1 MDLNVPATL
10 ASPAPAGP
18 SDGPARLTGK
28 ILHDRPPQAWAES
41 LLRKY
46 GPMPVSENART
57 VLERRYL
64 KKGRKGD
71 PLETPEEMACRVAYN
86 IALAEGLY
94 YGALPEVVLRWA
106 EAFYAMMLRLDF
118 LPNSPTLMNAGREL
132 QQLSACFVLPVE
144 DSMESIF
151 EAVKNT
157 ALIHKSGGGTG
168 FSFSRLR
175 PHADVVRST
184 KGVSSG
190 PISFMTVF
198 DAATETIKQGGTRR
212 GANMGI
218 LRVDHPDILDFITC
232 KSQTNRLNNFNISVA
247 LTEEFMKAVESGE
260 EYSLV
265 NPHSREV
272 TGRLP
277 AREVFERIVDSSWR
291 NGEPGM
297 IFIDRI
303 NRDNPTPKIGAIEST
318 NPCVTGDTL
327 VAVADGRGVVPIRQL
342 AEEGKDT
349 PVFCRNGKGK
359 VTVRMMRN
367 PRVTG
372 RGKRILKVV
381 LDDGNFVRATENHK
395 FILSDGSTRQA
406 RELLPGDSLGIMTR
420 RIAQFNKVIARA
432 NRNAQEYSW
441 ISSTGRPNWDPE
453 HRLIANFH
461 FPRQAETSI
470 NQRDCVVH
478 HLDYNGLNNDPA
490 NLLVMSR
497 EEHRRLHAME
507 REGDKNPMRRFPEKN
522 WMNDPARQKEMR
534 EKHHVGAKRGEGTK
548 KRIGATTTTR
558 FTDEEFRTRHGAA
571 VKAAMTR
578 NREEFMESIRA
589 RAVRKLEECRA
600 ATDLP
605 SFLDNN
611 AVMVERTCEHC
622 GATFVVAW
630 SRREQSFCSHPC
642 FVSRHNCDSGI
653 RERIADGVRSTYLN
667 KAEDRYR
674 EQIRCLLDLKFE
686 GGRIP
691 LKKEWEA
698 RCAAE
703 GVSKRLGTAFAFQT
717 FEELK
722 TAAVTHNHRVVA
734 VVPDGIEDVY
744 NGTVDEFHNFY
755 VGHFS
760 GKLDGDP
767 CQTYVNIGNCGEQP
781 LLPYESCNLGSINLA
796 NMIATQ
802 DGHARVDYDKL
813 KATVQTAVRF
823 LDDVIDMNNYPL
835 AEIRHMTVGNRKIG
849 LGVMG
854 FADMLI
860 TLGIPYD
867 SDEALAMAQELMS
880 LVQEESGAASCNLAR
895 ERGPFP
901 NYDVSI
907 FPERGGAPRRNATT
921 TTIAP
926 TGTIS
931 IIAGVS
937 SGIEPIFALSYI
949 RNVMDNDHLV
959 EVHPLFAAEMRR
971 RGLYSVPRMTELSK
985 VGTLR
990 HLEWVPE
997 DVARVYVT
1005 AHDISPEAHLRMQAA
1020 FQKYTENAVS
1030 KTVNFSSDATR
1041 DDIRKVFVLAYRLG
1055 CKGVTVYRD
1064 KSRDEQV
1071 LNIGG
1076 VNAKAGAQERE
1087 ASPAP
1092 GPEPFVTPR
1101 PRPDT
1106 LIGVTKEIKTSCGKL
1121 YVTINRDEKGIFE
1134 VFNQMG
1140 KAGGCAAS
1148 QSEAIGR
1155 LASLALRSGVQPG
1168 MIVKQLKGISC
1179 HLPSWGGNG
1188 GGKILSCADAVS
1200 KAIEWYLEN
1209 FEAMFPGFPKP
1220 VTGAARPE
1228 AKKASHSS
1236 WEEEIARGACPDC
1249 GSQVER
1255 QEGCLKCRSCGFSE
1269 C

>member
-1 MDLNVPATL
+1 MKRSESMDLNVPATQT
-10 ASPAPAGP
+10 SPAPAGP
-18 SDGPARLTGK
+18 NDGPAHTAGK
-28 ILHDRPPQAWAES
+28 TLPDHPPQAWAEA

-46 GPMPVSENART
+46 GAMPVSENART

-64 KKGRKGD
+64 KKGMKGD

-94 YGALPEVVLRWA
+94 HGALPEVVLRWA

-184 KGVSSG
+184 RGVSSG

-218 LRVDHPDILDFITC
+218 LRVDHPDILDFISC

-277 AREVFERIVDSSWR
+277 AREVFERIVDASWK

-303 NRDNPTPKIGAIEST
+303 NRDNPTPRIGAIEST
-318 NPCVTGDTL
+318 NP
-327 VAVADGRGVVPIRQL
+327 
-342 AEEGKDT
+342 
-349 PVFCRNGKGK
+349 
-359 VTVRMMRN
+359 
-367 PRVTG
+367 
-372 RGKRILKVV
+372 
-381 LDDGNFVRATENHK
+381 
-395 FILSDGSTRQA
+395 
-406 RELLPGDSLGIMTR
+406 
-420 RIAQFNKVIARA
+420 
-432 NRNAQEYSW
+432 
-441 ISSTGRPNWDPE
+441 
-453 HRLIANFH
+453 
-461 FPRQAETSI
+461 
-470 NQRDCVVH
+470 
-478 HLDYNGLNNDPA
+478 
-490 NLLVMSR
+490 
-497 EEHRRLHAME
+497 
-507 REGDKNPMRRFPEKN
+507 
-522 WMNDPARQKEMR
+522 
-534 EKHHVGAKRGEGTK
+534 
-548 KRIGATTTTR
+548 
-558 FTDEEFRTRHGAA
+558 
-571 VKAAMTR
+571 
-578 NREEFMESIRA
+578 
-589 RAVRKLEECRA
+589 
-600 ATDLP
+600 
-605 SFLDNN
+605 
-611 AVMVERTCEHC
+611 
-622 GATFVVAW
+622 
-630 SRREQSFCSHPC
+630 
-642 FVSRHNCDSGI
+642 
-653 RERIADGVRSTYLN
+653 
-667 KAEDRYR
+667 
-674 EQIRCLLDLKFE
+674 
-686 GGRIP
+686 
-691 LKKEWEA
+691 
-698 RCAAE
+698 
-703 GVSKRLGTAFAFQT
+703 
-717 FEELK
+717 
-722 TAAVTHNHRVVA
+722 
-734 VVPDGIEDVY
+734 
-744 NGTVDEFHNFY
+744 
-755 VGHFS
+755 
-760 GKLDGDP
+760 
-767 CQTYVNIGNCGEQP
+767 CGEQP

-802 DGHARVDYDKL
+802 DGHARIDYDKL
-813 KATVQTAVRF
+813 KATVDTAVRF

-835 AEIRHMTVGNRKIG
+835 PEIRHMTVGNRKIG

-860 TLGIPYD
+860 ALGIPYD
-867 SDEALAMAQELMS
+867 SDEALAVAQELMS
-880 LVQEESGAASCNLAR
+880 FVQEESGAASCNLAR

-901 NYDVSI
+901 NYDVSV

-959 EVHPLFAAEMRR
+959 EVHPLFDAEMRR
-971 RGLYSVPRMTELSK
+971 RGLYSVERMTELSK

-990 HLEWVPE
+990 HLEGIPE

-1030 KTVNFSSDATR
+1030 KTVNFPTDATR

-1071 LNIGG
+1071 LNICG
-1076 VNAKAGAQERE
+1076 VNAKAEAQGQEP
-1087 ASPAP
+1087 AAAP
-1092 GPEPFVTPR
+1092 GAEPFVTPR

-1220 VTGAARPE
+1220 VAEAASP
-1228 AKKASHSS
+1228 ATKKASLPAG
-1236 WEEEIARGACPDC
+1236 EEEIARGACPDC

>member
-10 ASPAPAGP
+10 TSPASAGLN
-18 SDGPARLTGK
+18 DGPAHPAGK
-28 ILHDRPPQAWAES
+28 TLHDHPPQAWAEA

-64 KKGRKGD
+64 KKGMKED

-86 IALAEGLY
+86 IALAEGRY

-232 KSQTNRLNNFNISVA
+232 KSQTNRLNNFNISVS
-247 LTEEFMKAVESGE
+247 LTEEFMKAVENGE

-272 TGRLP
+272 TGRLA
-277 AREVFERIVDSSWR
+277 AREVFERIVDSSWK

-303 NRDNPTPKIGAIEST
+303 NRDNPTPRIGAIEST
-318 NPCVTGDTL
+318 NPCVTGDTFVMTKEGPRQVKEL
-327 VAVADGRGVVPIRQL
+327 LDRRVDIVVDGRVFSSADRGFFPT
-342 AEEGKDT
+342 GKK
-349 PVFCRNGKGK
+349 PVFRLTTREGHSL
-359 VTVRMMRN
+359 RL
-367 PRVTG
+367 TG
-372 RGKRILKVV
+372 DHPVLKAASVFRYNVVKEWTPASSLCPGDRIVV
-381 LDDGNFVRATENHK
+381 HNH
-395 FILSDGSTRQA
+395 
-406 RELLPGDSLGIMTR
+406 RELLAWGGPYGKAEGYLLGLLVGDGTLKRDKAVISAWVPDQVVNGESHVPEGPRGVMAAALACAVSLPHRSDFNGWQEIPGRNEYRLSLAVVKE
-420 RIAQFNKVIARA
+420 IAGRLGMEPGHKVITPEAEKCSSDFYRGFLGGLFDA
-432 NRNAQEYSW
+432 DGSVQGSQEKGVSIRLAQSDLDLLETVQRMLLRMGIASTLYRNR
-441 ISSTGRPNWDPE
+441 RP
-453 HRLIANFH
+453 AG
-461 FPRQAETSI
+461 ETSLPDGHGGSADYRTKAQHELAI
-470 NQRDCVVH
+470 SKDNVQRFAERIGFMDTDKQAR
-478 HLDYNGLNNDPA
+478 LGMLLNTYIRRYN
-490 NLLVMSR
+490 R
-497 EEHRRLHAME
+497 E
-507 REGDKNPMRRFPEKN
+507 RFLATVESLT
-522 WMNDPARQKEMR
+522 A
-534 EKHHVGAKRGEGTK
+534 EGT
-548 KRIGATTTTR
+548 
-558 FTDEEFRTRHGAA
+558 EEVFDIQVPG
-571 VKAAMTR
+571 V
-578 NREEFMESIRA
+578 
-589 RAVRKLEECRA
+589 
-600 ATDLP
+600 
-605 SFLDNN
+605 N
-611 AVMVERTCEHC
+611 AFDAN
-622 GATFVVAW
+622 GFFV
-630 SRREQSFCSHPC
+630 H
-642 FVSRHNCDSGI
+642 
-653 RERIADGVRSTYLN
+653 
-667 KAEDRYR
+667 
-674 EQIRCLLDLKFE
+674 
-686 GGRIP
+686 
-691 LKKEWEA
+691 
-698 RCAAE
+698 
-703 GVSKRLGTAFAFQT
+703 
-717 FEELK
+717 
-722 TAAVTHNHRVVA
+722 
-734 VVPDGIEDVY
+734 
-744 NGTVDEFHNFY
+744 
-755 VGHFS
+755 
-760 GKLDGDP
+760 
-767 CQTYVNIGNCGEQP
+767 NCGEQP

-796 NMIATQ
+796 NMLATQ
-802 DGHARVDYDKL
+802 DGHARIDYDKL
-813 KATVQTAVRF
+813 KTTVHTAVRF

-860 TLGIPYD
+860 ALGIPYD
-867 SDEALAMAQELMS
+867 SDEALAVAQELMS
-880 LVQEESGAASCNLAR
+880 FVQEESGGASCNLAR

-901 NYDVSI
+901 NYDVSV

-959 EVHPLFAAEMRR
+959 EVHPLFDAEMRR
-971 RGLYSVPRMTELSK
+971 RGLYSVEQMTALSK

-990 HLEWVPE
+990 HMDGIPE

-1030 KTVNFSSDATR
+1030 KTVNFSTDATR

-1076 VNAKAGAQERE
+1076 VNAKARAQEQE
-1087 ASPAP
+1087 LTPVP
-1092 GPEPFVTPR
+1092 GAEPFVTPR

-1188 GGKILSCADAVS
+1188 GKILSCADAVS

-1220 VTGAARPE
+1220 VTEAAQP
-1228 AKKASHSS
+1228 AGKKASLPDG
-1236 WEEEIARGACPDC
+1236 EEEIARGACPDC

>member
-10 ASPAPAGP
+10 ATPAPAGLN
-18 SDGPARLTGK
+18 DGPARTAGK
-28 ILHDRPPQAWAES
+28 ALPDHPPQAWAEA

-64 KKGRKGD
+64 KKGMKGD

-94 YGALPEVVLRWA
+94 HGALPEMVLRWA
-106 EAFYAMMLRLDF
+106 EAFYVMMLRLDF
-118 LPNSPTLMNAGREL
+118 LPNSPTLMNAGRDL

-232 KSQTNRLNNFNISVA
+232 KSQTKRLNNFNISVA

-277 AREVFERIVDSSWR
+277 AREVFEQIVDSSWK

-303 NRDNPTPKIGAIEST
+303 NRDNPTPRIGAIEST
-318 NPCVTGDTL
+318 NP
-327 VAVADGRGVVPIRQL
+327 
-342 AEEGKDT
+342 
-349 PVFCRNGKGK
+349 
-359 VTVRMMRN
+359 
-367 PRVTG
+367 
-372 RGKRILKVV
+372 
-381 LDDGNFVRATENHK
+381 
-395 FILSDGSTRQA
+395 
-406 RELLPGDSLGIMTR
+406 
-420 RIAQFNKVIARA
+420 
-432 NRNAQEYSW
+432 
-441 ISSTGRPNWDPE
+441 
-453 HRLIANFH
+453 
-461 FPRQAETSI
+461 
-470 NQRDCVVH
+470 
-478 HLDYNGLNNDPA
+478 
-490 NLLVMSR
+490 
-497 EEHRRLHAME
+497 
-507 REGDKNPMRRFPEKN
+507 
-522 WMNDPARQKEMR
+522 
-534 EKHHVGAKRGEGTK
+534 
-548 KRIGATTTTR
+548 
-558 FTDEEFRTRHGAA
+558 
-571 VKAAMTR
+571 
-578 NREEFMESIRA
+578 
-589 RAVRKLEECRA
+589 
-600 ATDLP
+600 
-605 SFLDNN
+605 
-611 AVMVERTCEHC
+611 
-622 GATFVVAW
+622 
-630 SRREQSFCSHPC
+630 
-642 FVSRHNCDSGI
+642 
-653 RERIADGVRSTYLN
+653 
-667 KAEDRYR
+667 
-674 EQIRCLLDLKFE
+674 
-686 GGRIP
+686 
-691 LKKEWEA
+691 
-698 RCAAE
+698 
-703 GVSKRLGTAFAFQT
+703 
-717 FEELK
+717 
-722 TAAVTHNHRVVA
+722 
-734 VVPDGIEDVY
+734 
-744 NGTVDEFHNFY
+744 
-755 VGHFS
+755 
-760 GKLDGDP
+760 
-767 CQTYVNIGNCGEQP
+767 CGEQP

-796 NMIATQ
+796 NMLTTQ
-802 DGHARVDYDKL
+802 DGHARIDYDKL

-835 AEIRHMTVGNRKIG
+835 PEIRHMTVGNRKIG

-860 TLGIPYD
+860 ALGVPYD

-880 LVQEESGAASCNLAR
+880 FIQEESGAASCNLAR

-901 NYDVSI
+901 NYDVSV
-907 FPERGGAPRRNATT
+907 FPERGGAKRRNATT

-959 EVHPLFAAEMRR
+959 EVHPLFEAALRR
-971 RGLYSVPRMTELSK
+971 RGLYSVERMTELSK
-985 VGTLR
+985 EGSLR
-990 HLEWVPE
+990 HLGWVPE
-997 DVARVYVT
+997 DIARVYVT

-1076 VNAKAGAQERE
+1076 VNAAAGAQE
-1087 ASPAP
+1087 PAP

-1188 GGKILSCADAVS
+1188 GKILSCADAVS

-1220 VTGAARPE
+1220 VAEAARPE
-1228 AKKASHSS
+1228 AKKASVTAG
-1236 WEEEIARGACPDC
+1236 EEEIARGACPDC

>member
-10 ASPAPAGP
+10 PSPASAALEDPPGRP
-18 SDGPARLTGK
+18 SGK
-28 ILHDRPPQAWAES
+28 VLADHPPKAWAES

-46 GPMPVSENART
+46 GTLPISENART

-64 KKGRKGD
+64 RKGMKGD
-71 PLETPEEMACRVAYN
+71 PLETPEEMVCRVAYN
-86 IALAEGLY
+86 IASAEGLY

-132 QQLSACFVLPVE
+132 QQLSACFVLPVD

-184 KGVSSG
+184 KGISSG

-247 LTEEFMKAVESGE
+247 ITEEFMKAVENGE

-277 AREVFERIVDSSWR
+277 AREIFERIIDSSWR
-291 NGEPGM
+291 NGEPG
-297 IFIDRI
+297 IVFIDRI
-303 NRDNPTPKIGAIEST
+303 NRDNPTPRIGAIEST
-318 NPCVTGDTL
+318 NP
-327 VAVADGRGVVPIRQL
+327 
-342 AEEGKDT
+342 
-349 PVFCRNGKGK
+349 
-359 VTVRMMRN
+359 
-367 PRVTG
+367 
-372 RGKRILKVV
+372 
-381 LDDGNFVRATENHK
+381 
-395 FILSDGSTRQA
+395 
-406 RELLPGDSLGIMTR
+406 
-420 RIAQFNKVIARA
+420 
-432 NRNAQEYSW
+432 
-441 ISSTGRPNWDPE
+441 
-453 HRLIANFH
+453 
-461 FPRQAETSI
+461 
-470 NQRDCVVH
+470 
-478 HLDYNGLNNDPA
+478 
-490 NLLVMSR
+490 
-497 EEHRRLHAME
+497 
-507 REGDKNPMRRFPEKN
+507 
-522 WMNDPARQKEMR
+522 
-534 EKHHVGAKRGEGTK
+534 
-548 KRIGATTTTR
+548 
-558 FTDEEFRTRHGAA
+558 
-571 VKAAMTR
+571 
-578 NREEFMESIRA
+578 
-589 RAVRKLEECRA
+589 
-600 ATDLP
+600 
-605 SFLDNN
+605 
-611 AVMVERTCEHC
+611 
-622 GATFVVAW
+622 
-630 SRREQSFCSHPC
+630 
-642 FVSRHNCDSGI
+642 
-653 RERIADGVRSTYLN
+653 
-667 KAEDRYR
+667 
-674 EQIRCLLDLKFE
+674 
-686 GGRIP
+686 
-691 LKKEWEA
+691 
-698 RCAAE
+698 
-703 GVSKRLGTAFAFQT
+703 
-717 FEELK
+717 
-722 TAAVTHNHRVVA
+722 
-734 VVPDGIEDVY
+734 
-744 NGTVDEFHNFY
+744 
-755 VGHFS
+755 
-760 GKLDGDP
+760 
-767 CQTYVNIGNCGEQP
+767 CGEQP

-796 NMIATQ
+796 NMITTE
-802 DGHARVDYDKL
+802 DNRARIDYDQL
-813 KATVQTAVRF
+813 KDTVQTAVRF

-835 AEIRHMTVGNRKIG
+835 SEIRHMTMGNRKIG

-860 TLGIPYD
+860 RLGIPYD
-867 SDEALAMAQELMS
+867 SDEALAVAQELMS
-880 LVQEESGAASCNLAR
+880 FIQEESGNASCNLAR

-901 NYDVSI
+901 NYAVSV
-907 FPERGGAPRRNATT
+907 FPDRGGAPRRNATT

-959 EVHPLFAAEMRR
+959 EAHPLFDAEMRR
-971 RGLYSVPRMTELSK
+971 RGLYSVERMTEVSK
-985 VGTLR
+985 KGSLR
-990 HLEWVPE
+990 HMDGIPAE
-997 DVARVYVT
+997 VARIYVT

-1030 KTVNFSSDATR
+1030 KTVNFPSDATR

-1064 KSRDEQV
+1064 KSREEQV

-1076 VNAKAGAQERE
+1076 VNAKAAAEGPA
-1087 ASPAP
+1087 AAP

-1168 MIVKQLKGISC
+1168 MIIKQLKGISC
-1179 HLPSWGGNG
+1179 HLPSWGGN

-1209 FEAMFPGFPKP
+1209 FESMFPGVPKP
-1220 VTGAARPE
+1220 VAEAASSA
-1228 AKKASHSS
+1228 AKKSPLPAG
-1236 WEEEIARGACPDC
+1236 EVEIARGACPDC

>member
-1 MDLNVPATL
+1 MRTSNRPQHRLSGRIEPPNPLGANHMDLNVPAS
-10 ASPAPAGP
+10 SPAPASP
-18 SDGPARLTGK
+18 VAQESRARAGGK
-28 ILHDRPPQAWAES
+28 GLPDQPPKAWAAAMRE
-41 LLRKY
+41 KY
-46 GPMPVSENART
+46 GAMPVSDNART

-64 KKGRKGD
+64 RKGMKGD
-71 PLETPEEMACRVAYN
+71 PLETPEEMVARVAYN

-106 EAFYAMMLRLDF
+106 EAYYALMLRLDF

-132 QQLSACFVLPVE
+132 QQLSACFVLPVD

-184 KGVSSG
+184 KGISSG

-247 LTEEFMKAVESGE
+247 LTEEFTKAVEADE

-272 TGRLP
+272 TARLP
-277 AREVFERIVDSSWR
+277 AREVFERIVDSSWK
-291 NGEPGM
+291 NGEPGI

-303 NRDNPTPKIGAIEST
+303 NRDNPTPRIGAIEST
-318 NPCVTGDTL
+318 NP
-327 VAVADGRGVVPIRQL
+327 
-342 AEEGKDT
+342 
-349 PVFCRNGKGK
+349 
-359 VTVRMMRN
+359 
-367 PRVTG
+367 
-372 RGKRILKVV
+372 
-381 LDDGNFVRATENHK
+381 
-395 FILSDGSTRQA
+395 
-406 RELLPGDSLGIMTR
+406 
-420 RIAQFNKVIARA
+420 
-432 NRNAQEYSW
+432 
-441 ISSTGRPNWDPE
+441 
-453 HRLIANFH
+453 
-461 FPRQAETSI
+461 
-470 NQRDCVVH
+470 
-478 HLDYNGLNNDPA
+478 
-490 NLLVMSR
+490 
-497 EEHRRLHAME
+497 
-507 REGDKNPMRRFPEKN
+507 
-522 WMNDPARQKEMR
+522 
-534 EKHHVGAKRGEGTK
+534 
-548 KRIGATTTTR
+548 
-558 FTDEEFRTRHGAA
+558 
-571 VKAAMTR
+571 
-578 NREEFMESIRA
+578 
-589 RAVRKLEECRA
+589 
-600 ATDLP
+600 
-605 SFLDNN
+605 
-611 AVMVERTCEHC
+611 
-622 GATFVVAW
+622 
-630 SRREQSFCSHPC
+630 
-642 FVSRHNCDSGI
+642 
-653 RERIADGVRSTYLN
+653 
-667 KAEDRYR
+667 
-674 EQIRCLLDLKFE
+674 
-686 GGRIP
+686 
-691 LKKEWEA
+691 
-698 RCAAE
+698 
-703 GVSKRLGTAFAFQT
+703 
-717 FEELK
+717 
-722 TAAVTHNHRVVA
+722 
-734 VVPDGIEDVY
+734 
-744 NGTVDEFHNFY
+744 
-755 VGHFS
+755 
-760 GKLDGDP
+760 
-767 CQTYVNIGNCGEQP
+767 CGEQP

-796 NMIATQ
+796 NMIVTE
-802 DGHARVDYDKL
+802 DGHPRVDYDKM
-813 KATVQTAVRF
+813 KATVHTAVRF
-823 LDDVIDMNNYPL
+823 LDNVIDMNNYPL

-860 TLGIPYD
+860 GLGVPYD
-867 SDEALAMAQELMS
+867 SDEALAVAQELMS
-880 LVQEESGAASCNLAR
+880 FVQEESGNASSNLAR

-901 NYDVSI
+901 NYDVSV

-931 IIAGVS
+931 ILAGVS
-937 SGIEPIFALSYI
+937 SGIEPVFALSYI

-959 EVHPLFAAEMRR
+959 EVHPLFEAAMRR
-971 RGLYSVPRMTELSK
+971 RGLYSVERMTELSK
-985 VGTLR
+985 VGSLR
-990 HLEWVPE
+990 HLGWVPE
-997 DVARVYVT
+997 DVARIYVT
-1005 AHDISPEAHLRMQAA
+1005 AHDISPEAHPRMQAA

-1076 VNAKAGAQERE
+1076 VNATGGAQE
-1087 ASPAP
+1087 PAP

-1155 LASLALRSGVQPG
+1155 LASLALRSGVQPEN
-1168 MIVKQLKGISC
+1168 IIKQLKGISC
-1179 HLPSWGGNG
+1179 HLPSWGGN

-1200 KAIEWYLEN
+1200 KAIEWYLDN
-1209 FEAMFPGFPKP
+1209 FDAMFPGVRNP
-1220 VTGAARPE
+1220 GAADPAPMAAAKRPALPVDE
-1228 AKKASHSS
+1228 V
-1236 WEEEIARGACPDC
+1236 EIARGACPDC

>member
-1 MDLNVPATL
+1 
-10 ASPAPAGP
+10 
-18 SDGPARLTGK
+18 
-28 ILHDRPPQAWAES
+28 
-41 LLRKY
+41 
-46 GPMPVSENART
+46 
-57 VLERRYL
+57 
-64 KKGRKGD
+64 
-71 PLETPEEMACRVAYN
+71 
-86 IALAEGLY
+86 
-94 YGALPEVVLRWA
+94 
-106 EAFYAMMLRLDF
+106 
-118 LPNSPTLMNAGREL
+118 
-132 QQLSACFVLPVE
+132 
-144 DSMESIF
+144 
-151 EAVKNT
+151 
-157 ALIHKSGGGTG
+157 
-168 FSFSRLR
+168 
-175 PHADVVRST
+175 
-184 KGVSSG
+184 
-190 PISFMTVF
+190 MTVF

-232 KSQTNRLNNFNISVA
+232 KSQTSRLNNFNISVA
-247 LTEEFMKAVESGE
+247 LTEEFMKAVENGE

-272 TGRLP
+272 TRRLA
-277 AREVFERIVDSSWR
+277 AREVFERIVDSSWK

-318 NPCVTGDTL
+318 NP
-327 VAVADGRGVVPIRQL
+327 
-342 AEEGKDT
+342 
-349 PVFCRNGKGK
+349 
-359 VTVRMMRN
+359 
-367 PRVTG
+367 
-372 RGKRILKVV
+372 
-381 LDDGNFVRATENHK
+381 
-395 FILSDGSTRQA
+395 
-406 RELLPGDSLGIMTR
+406 
-420 RIAQFNKVIARA
+420 
-432 NRNAQEYSW
+432 
-441 ISSTGRPNWDPE
+441 
-453 HRLIANFH
+453 
-461 FPRQAETSI
+461 
-470 NQRDCVVH
+470 
-478 HLDYNGLNNDPA
+478 
-490 NLLVMSR
+490 
-497 EEHRRLHAME
+497 
-507 REGDKNPMRRFPEKN
+507 
-522 WMNDPARQKEMR
+522 
-534 EKHHVGAKRGEGTK
+534 
-548 KRIGATTTTR
+548 
-558 FTDEEFRTRHGAA
+558 
-571 VKAAMTR
+571 
-578 NREEFMESIRA
+578 
-589 RAVRKLEECRA
+589 
-600 ATDLP
+600 
-605 SFLDNN
+605 
-611 AVMVERTCEHC
+611 
-622 GATFVVAW
+622 
-630 SRREQSFCSHPC
+630 
-642 FVSRHNCDSGI
+642 
-653 RERIADGVRSTYLN
+653 
-667 KAEDRYR
+667 
-674 EQIRCLLDLKFE
+674 
-686 GGRIP
+686 
-691 LKKEWEA
+691 
-698 RCAAE
+698 
-703 GVSKRLGTAFAFQT
+703 
-717 FEELK
+717 
-722 TAAVTHNHRVVA
+722 
-734 VVPDGIEDVY
+734 
-744 NGTVDEFHNFY
+744 
-755 VGHFS
+755 
-760 GKLDGDP
+760 
-767 CQTYVNIGNCGEQP
+767 CGEQP

-802 DGHARVDYDKL
+802 DGHARIDYDKL
-813 KATVQTAVRF
+813 KATVDTAVRF

-860 TLGIPYD
+860 ALGIPYD

-880 LVQEESGAASCNLAR
+880 FVQEESGAASCNLAR

-901 NYDVSI
+901 NYDVSV
-907 FPERGGAPRRNATT
+907 FPERGGAKRRNATT

-959 EVHPLFAAEMRR
+959 EVHPLFDAEMRR
-971 RGLYSVPRMTELSK
+971 RGLYSVERMTELSK

-990 HLEWVPE
+990 HLEGIPE
-997 DVARVYVT
+997 DVARIYVT

-1030 KTVNFSSDATR
+1030 KTVNFSADATR

-1076 VNAKAGAQERE
+1076 VNAKAGAQEQE
-1087 ASPAP
+1087 PVP

-1220 VTGAARPE
+1220 VAEAARP
-1228 AKKASHSS
+1228 AVRKATLSAG
-1236 WEEEIARGACPDC
+1236 EEEIARGACPDC

>member
-1 MDLNVPATL
+1 
-10 ASPAPAGP
+10 
-18 SDGPARLTGK
+18 
-28 ILHDRPPQAWAES
+28 
-41 LLRKY
+41 
-46 GPMPVSENART
+46 
-57 VLERRYL
+57 
-64 KKGRKGD
+64 
-71 PLETPEEMACRVAYN
+71 
-86 IALAEGLY
+86 
-94 YGALPEVVLRWA
+94 
-106 EAFYAMMLRLDF
+106 
-118 LPNSPTLMNAGREL
+118 
-132 QQLSACFVLPVE
+132 
-144 DSMESIF
+144 
-151 EAVKNT
+151 
-157 ALIHKSGGGTG
+157 
-168 FSFSRLR
+168 
-175 PHADVVRST
+175 
-184 KGVSSG
+184 
-190 PISFMTVF
+190 MTVF

-277 AREVFERIVDSSWR
+277 ARDVFERIVDSSWK

-303 NRDNPTPKIGAIEST
+303 NRDNPTPKLGAIEST
-318 NPCVTGDTL
+318 NP
-327 VAVADGRGVVPIRQL
+327 
-342 AEEGKDT
+342 
-349 PVFCRNGKGK
+349 
-359 VTVRMMRN
+359 
-367 PRVTG
+367 
-372 RGKRILKVV
+372 
-381 LDDGNFVRATENHK
+381 
-395 FILSDGSTRQA
+395 
-406 RELLPGDSLGIMTR
+406 
-420 RIAQFNKVIARA
+420 
-432 NRNAQEYSW
+432 
-441 ISSTGRPNWDPE
+441 
-453 HRLIANFH
+453 
-461 FPRQAETSI
+461 
-470 NQRDCVVH
+470 
-478 HLDYNGLNNDPA
+478 
-490 NLLVMSR
+490 
-497 EEHRRLHAME
+497 
-507 REGDKNPMRRFPEKN
+507 
-522 WMNDPARQKEMR
+522 
-534 EKHHVGAKRGEGTK
+534 
-548 KRIGATTTTR
+548 
-558 FTDEEFRTRHGAA
+558 
-571 VKAAMTR
+571 
-578 NREEFMESIRA
+578 
-589 RAVRKLEECRA
+589 
-600 ATDLP
+600 
-605 SFLDNN
+605 
-611 AVMVERTCEHC
+611 
-622 GATFVVAW
+622 
-630 SRREQSFCSHPC
+630 
-642 FVSRHNCDSGI
+642 
-653 RERIADGVRSTYLN
+653 
-667 KAEDRYR
+667 
-674 EQIRCLLDLKFE
+674 
-686 GGRIP
+686 
-691 LKKEWEA
+691 
-698 RCAAE
+698 
-703 GVSKRLGTAFAFQT
+703 
-717 FEELK
+717 
-722 TAAVTHNHRVVA
+722 
-734 VVPDGIEDVY
+734 
-744 NGTVDEFHNFY
+744 
-755 VGHFS
+755 
-760 GKLDGDP
+760 
-767 CQTYVNIGNCGEQP
+767 CGEQP

-796 NMIATQ
+796 NMITTQ
-802 DGHARVDYDKL
+802 DGHARIDYDKL
-813 KATVQTAVRF
+813 KATVATAVRF
-823 LDDVIDMNNYPL
+823 LDNVIDMNNYPL
-835 AEIRHMTVGNRKIG
+835 AEIRQMTVGNRKIG

-860 TLGIPYD
+860 ALGIPYD
-867 SDEALAMAQELMS
+867 SDEALAVAQELMS
-880 LVQEESGAASCNLAR
+880 FVQEESGAASCNLAR

-901 NYDVSI
+901 NYDVSV
-907 FPERGGAPRRNATT
+907 FPDRGGAKRRNATT

-937 SGIEPIFALSYI
+937 SGIEPIFALSYT

-959 EVHPLFAAEMRR
+959 EVHPLFDAEMRR
-971 RGLYSVPRMTELSK
+971 RGLYSVERMTELSK

-990 HLEWVPE
+990 HMESIPE

-1030 KTVNFSSDATR
+1030 KTVNFPSDATR
-1041 DDIRKVFVLAYRLG
+1041 DDIRKVFVLAFRLG

-1076 VNAKAGAQERE
+1076 VNAKAGAQEKE
-1087 ASPAP
+1087 AAPVP

-1220 VTGAARPE
+1220 AAEAARPE
-1228 AKKASHSS
+1228 AKKASHAAG
-1236 WEEEIARGACPDC
+1236 EEEIARGACPDC